1 MGLFNWNLKSKINQ
15 LEGEEQ
21 SNFSKVVS
29 DKATSIISELSG
41 KGQYEK
47 RKLADNVIAFSN
59 SAGGT
64 GASTLI
70 TNVAYTL
77 MDKGLKVLLIDLDIT
92 RPIIH
97 TFFGIQ
103 QDLEKTDLVSY
114 LLGQAPLNEA
124 IDTSK
129 PINLL
134 YANNRNL
141 QDEINCNDQAAIINF
156 EALIKKVRQYYD
168 VVLVDCPMRVDTM
181 LCNTMLYEADTIY
194 LVWDEGIGSIINTE
208 RLRRNMALSGIDA
221 FTKMKIILNKRTSVH
236 FSDFPI
242 KKLNLELVEVLPFSI
257 EIIDN
262 SLKGQIFCEKGSSPE
277 KNAAEFARKIQV
289 LSDKILK
296 IGGYVE

>member
-1 MGLFNWNLKSKINQ
+1 MGLLNWNLKSKINK

-29 DKATSIISELSG
+29 DKATSIIGELSG

-47 RKLADNVIAFSN
+47 RKLADNVIVFSN

-77 MDKGLKVLLIDLDIT
+77 MDKGLKVLLVDLDIT

-124 IDTSK
+124 IDTTKS
-129 PINLL
+129 INLL

-156 EALIKKVRQYYD
+156 EALIK
-168 VVLVDCPMRVDTM
+168 
-181 LCNTMLYEADTIY
+181 
-194 LVWDEGIGSIINTE
+194 
-208 RLRRNMALSGIDA
+208 
-221 FTKMKIILNKRTSVH
+221 
-236 FSDFPI
+236 
-242 KKLNLELVEVLPFSI
+242 
-257 EIIDN
+257 
-262 SLKGQIFCEKGSSPE
+262 
-277 KNAAEFARKIQV
+277 
-289 LSDKILK
+289 
-296 IGGYVE
+296 